1 MSHRSIHP
9 LIPVLC
15 ALLASLPA
23 PGAAAILQIRVV
35 DGDGTMY
42 FVGSRATR
50 GITVEVT
57 DENGKPVE
65 GVSVSFLLPESGAGG
80 VFNSGSRTE
89 IVSTRSDGRATVW
102 GMRWNR
108 TPGTLEV
115 RITAVKDQ
123 VRAGTVATQ
132 YLSDTQ
138 KPLPGA
144 EGPAFVARSSHKW
157 LYIGLAVAGAAG
169 AGIVLGRSHST
180 TAASSPSPTTAL
192 SIGTPSIII
201 GGPQ

>member
-1 MSHRSIHP
+1 M
-9 LIPVLC
+9 LC
-15 ALLASLPA
+15 GLVAAPPA

-42 FVGSRATR
+42 GVGSRATR
-50 GITVEVT
+50 GLTVEVT

-65 GVSVSFLLPESGAGG
+65 GASVSFQLPETGATG

-89 IVSTRSDGRATVW
+89 IATTRADGRAVVW

-108 TPGTLEV
+108 TPGTMEV

-132 YLSDTQ
+132 YLSETQ
-138 KPLPGA
+138 TPLPGA
-144 EGPAFVARSSHKW
+144 DGAAFVAHRSHKW

-169 AGIVLGRSHST
+169 AGLAFSRAHSS
-180 TAASSPSPTTAL
+180 TAGSATPTTTPL
-192 SIGTPSIII
+192 SIGTPSVII